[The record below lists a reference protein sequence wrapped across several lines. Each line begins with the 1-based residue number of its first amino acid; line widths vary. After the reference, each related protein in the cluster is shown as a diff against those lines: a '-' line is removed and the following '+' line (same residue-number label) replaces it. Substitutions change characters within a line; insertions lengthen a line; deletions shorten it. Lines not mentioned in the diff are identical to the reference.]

1 MQINKPYFGK
11 WRITEME
18 LWDQEYID
26 LMGPGHLTVKAD
38 GDGEL
43 RFGAIEA
50 WIDCRVEQVNGV
62 ERLEFSFEGGDEGDP
77 ICGRGWAE
85 VKGKIMSGR
94 IYLHMG
100 DDSSF
105 TATRF

>member
-1 MQINKPYFGK
+1 MANNNFIGK

-18 LWDQEYID
+18 QWDQEYID
-26 LMGPGHLTVKAD
+26 LMGPGHLTIKAA

-43 RFGAIEA
+43 QFGAIEA

-77 ICGRGWAE
+77 VCGRAWAQ
-85 VKGKIMSGR
+85 VKGRVMTGR

-100 DDSSF
+100 DDSNF

>member
-1 MQINKPYFGK
+1 
-11 WRITEME
+11 
-18 LWDQEYID
+18 
-26 LMGPGHLTVKAD
+26 MGQGHLPVKTA

-43 RFGAIEA
+43 QFEAIEA
-50 WIDCRVEQVNGV
+50 WIDCREEQVNGV
-62 ERLEFSFEGGDEGDP
+62 ERLEFSFEGGDKGDP
-77 ICGRGWAE
+77 VCGRGWAE
-85 VKGKIMSGR
+85 VKGQVMTGR

>member
-1 MQINKPYFGK
+1 
-11 WRITEME
+11 
-18 LWDQEYID
+18 
-26 LMGPGHLTVKAD
+26 
-38 GDGEL
+38 
-43 RFGAIEA
+43 
-50 WIDCRVEQVNGV
+50 V
-62 ERLEFSFEGGDEGDP
+62 ERLDFSFEGEDEGDQ